1 MEKVNKEKIRFEK
14 SKKFFV
20 VLALLFFI
28 IDPANSAEISA
39 VNVKI
44 HNNEIYVSTSL
55 IPDRNFLD
63 DLSNGISKEITF
75 FIDLFRVWKIWPDE
89 FVSGVR
95 IIRILKSDTIKQEYI
110 AKDIIGNIH
119 KEKRFR
125 DLNSMIEW
133 AINIKDLRFLNVKDF
148 ESGEYF
154 VKVTIESSIRKLP
167 PVVGYLLFFIPE
179 KEFRISKDS
188 VPFRLGK
195 GEDI

>member
-1 MEKVNKEKIRFEK
+1 MEKVDKEKIRFEK

-20 VLALLFFI
+20 VLAILFFI
-28 IDPANSAEISA
+28 IDPANSAEIST

-44 HNNEIYVSTSL
+44 YNNEIYVSTSL
-55 IPDRNFLD
+55 IPDKKFLD
-63 DLSNGISKEITF
+63 DLSSGMSKEITF
-75 FIDLFRVWKIWPDE
+75 FIDLFRVWKIWPNE

-95 IIRILKSDTIKQEYI
+95 ITRILKSDTIKQEYI
-110 AKDIIGNIH
+110 AKDISGNIH

-125 DLNSMIEW
+125 DLNSMVEW

-167 PVVGYLLFFIPE
+167 PVIGYLLFFIPE
-179 KEFRISKDS
+179 KEFSVSKDS

-195 GEDI
+195 VEDI